1 MSLKIGDKLPD
12 LSLPASGGGTVKL
25 KDFKGKKLV
34 IYFYPKDNTPGCTL
48 EGQEFT
54 ALYQEFAKAG
64 AEIVGVSKD
73 SVKAHDNF
81 CAKFGFPYRLLS
93 DGDGAMCDAFGA
105 IVEKSM
111 YGKKYMGID
120 RCTFLFDDKGVLKQ
134 DWRKVSAKGHAAVVL
149 EAVKA
154 L

>member
-12 LSLPASGGGTVKL
+12 LSLPASGGDTIKL

-34 IYFYPKDNTPGCTL
+34 VYFYPKDNTPGCTL

-54 ALYQEFAKAG
+54 ALYKEFAKAG
-64 AEIVGVSKD
+64 TEIVGVSKD

-81 CAKFGFPYRLLS
+81 CEKYGFPYKLLS
-93 DGDGAMCDAFGA
+93 DADGTMCDAFGA

-120 RCTFLFDDKGVLKQ
+120 RCTFLFDEKGVLKQ
-134 DWRKVSAKGHAAVVL
+134 DWRKVSAKGHAAAVL